1 MINLDKF
8 PAALKLA
15 HILVALQNRLTL
27 KVTLA
32 GFKADLDSENLI
44 RFGTPYGGWWV
55 PKKVLSMNEP
65 KVLVSAGLGHDTSFD
80 AEMLINNFFV
90 IGLDPLIECCTRA
103 ERELSNL
110 GEIKVLNKGIS
121 TFTGEQRFF
130 QPKNPNHDSWSTI
143 NVQAVENGEIESF
156 QVISITDLVI
166 KFPRIRNSSFSYL
179 KMDIEGAELAIL
191 KNSFSEIEDFNFVG
205 IEMDFL
211 SLIPFLALKQRVK
224 AVLDARRVL
233 KRFHKA
239 RFALVNTENFNFFWE
254 KQ

>member
-1 MINLDKF
+1 MINEDRF
-8 PAALKLA
+8 PVALKLA

-27 KVTLA
+27 KATLA
-32 GFKADLDSENLI
+32 GFKARLDTDNLI

-55 PKKVLSMNEP
+55 PKKALSMNES

-80 AEMLINNFFV
+80 AEMLKSNFFV

-103 ERELSNL
+103 ERELSIL
-110 GEIKVLNKGIS
+110 GEIEILNKGIS

-130 QPKNPNHDSWSTI
+130 QPKNPSHDSWSTI
-143 NVQAVENGEIESF
+143 NVQAVENGEVESF
-156 QVISITDLVI
+156 QVISITDLDI
-166 KFPRIRNSSFSYL
+166 KFPRIRNAAFSYL

-191 KNSFSEIEDFNFVG
+191 KNSFSEIEGFDFVG

-224 AVLDARRVL
+224 AVLDARKIL
-233 KRFHKA
+233 KRFLNA
-239 RFALVNTENFNFFWE
+239 EFALINTENFNFFWE